1 MPTLFPFI
9 IKKDNNKDQT
19 KSLSLKGWVNRKLS
33 LICER
38 QNEGKKLNN
47 PFGGAFMI
55 LQASNWEGLIY
66 LAFYVSG
73 LFCAKGISMH
83 LSLTVFQKHVSKVA
97 CLPSREK

>member
-1 MPTLFPFI
+1 MPTFFPFI
-9 IKKDNNKDQT
+9 IRKDNNKDQT
-19 KSLSLKGWVNRKLS
+19 KSLSLKGCVNRKLS

-38 QNEGKKLNN
+38 QNEEKLNN

-83 LSLTVFQKHVSKVA
+83 LSHTVFQKPVSKVS